1 MTLENIVFSHRP
13 AKPRG
18 FPSNSDSEWTM
29 AQAQWLS
36 INSEHGKGAGA
47 REPRQDTVTG
57 AKEENHGAVGLTP
70 CMSVC
75 KCIKFGEKGET
86 ENFCIRSK

>member
-1 MTLENIVFSHRP
+1 MKGEALGRGDAVVTLENIVFSHRP

-57 AKEENHGAVGLTP
+57 AK
-70 CMSVC
+70 
-75 KCIKFGEKGET
+75 
-86 ENFCIRSK
+86 